1 RLRLPYRLQKILGG
15 LVMASKL
22 RFSCP
27 VRHQTFLKGGITL
40 GAVFKLIL
48 GRFRAF
54 QGFKRRSKAR

>member
-1 RLRLPYRLQKILGG
+1 
-15 LVMASKL
+15 MASKL